1 MEDTGGR
8 PDSNGGAAV
17 QSQIV
22 PRLRIGI
29 SGHRPPLVTAALP
42 GLTSEISKAI
52 EYITQKLAVR
62 PDIPLTVVS
71 ALAEGADR
79 LIADQVLTRDGA
91 RLEVV
96 LPLAADDYL
105 DDFESAESKADFKRL
120 LAYDANYDVVRTA
133 TLDRD
138 HAYELAGRAV
148 ADRSDVM
155 IIIWDGERSRGR
167 GGTAEILTYVR
178 RWRRPVVLIRVTKD
192 GARLDMDS
200 LPEKAAG
207 ALPLTAESMRLL
219 ERYNRES
226 LRAGACEVPPPV
238 GAQPQD
244 PSWLVDA
251 MPMVEHIHR
260 YYVRADELATRR
272 QRLFRRSN
280 LLQYILAPL
289 AVLIVAGQ
297 VVFSPERQWIAW
309 FEFGDLAALTGLY
322 LSIRLLGWRAR
333 WISARYLAELLRSQM
348 FLGLTGIL
356 TVVNAAAA
364 GSGQDNDDVR
374 WTERAANEVW
384 LTRPRYQ
391 PPQDISLLVDVLYRR
406 WIKQQENY
414 HDDTSRK
421 YRKRSAIFLWVSA
434 TLFGIST
441 VAALLHSLGAGGTA
455 TRPFKWWDFLAIAIP
470 AVAGALSGYVAQRD
484 FTRHA
489 ERSRLFAASLG
500 RALESL
506 LSAHDLDGLQ
516 KAALAISRSMRDE
529 ATDWYSAV
537 HSQDEE
543 LPS

>member
-1 MEDTGGR
+1 MADTGGR
-8 PDSNGGAAV
+8 PDANGGAAV
-17 QSQIV
+17 PTQIIT
-22 PRLRIGI
+22 RLRVGI

-71 ALAEGADR
+71 SLAEGADR
-79 LIADQVLTRDGA
+79 LVADQVLTRDGA

-96 LPLAADDYL
+96 LPLAEDDYL
-105 DDFESAESKADFKRL
+105 DDFKSAESKAEFKRL
-120 LAYDANYDVVRTA
+120 LAHDANHDVVRTA
-133 TLDRD
+133 TSRE

-155 IIIWDGERSRGR
+155 IIVWDGERSRGR
-167 GGTAEILTYVR
+167 GGTAEIVEYLR
-178 RWRRPVVLIRVTKD
+178 RWRRPVVLIRVTDD

-200 LPEKAAG
+200 LPEKAVG
-207 ALPLTAESMRLL
+207 ALPLTAGSLLLL
-219 ERYNRES
+219 ERYNREAP
-226 LRAGACEVPPPV
+226 RARAVEDPPPV
-238 GAQPQD
+238 GARPQE
-244 PSWLVDA
+244 PSWLRGA
-251 MPMVEHIHR
+251 TPMAEHINRH
-260 YYVRADELATRR
+260 YMQADALATRW
-272 QRLFRRSN
+272 QTLFRRAN
-280 LLQYILAPL
+280 LLQYVLAPL

-309 FEFGDLAALTGLY
+309 LEFGDLAALTVLY
-322 LSIRLLGWRAR
+322 LLIRLRGWRIR
-333 WISARYLAELLRSQM
+333 WISARYLAEQLRSQI
-348 FLGLTGIL
+348 FLGLTGVL

-391 PPQDISLLVDVLYRR
+391 PPQDTSLLVDVLYQR
-406 WIKQQENY
+406 WVRQQEIY
-414 HDDTSRK
+414 HDCTSRK
-421 YRKRSAIFLWVSA
+421 YRTRSQYFLWASVS
-434 TLFGIST
+434 LFGLST
-441 VAALLHSLGAGGTA
+441 IFALLHSLGAGGTA
-455 TRPFKWWDFLAIAIP
+455 ARPFKWWDFLAIAIP
-470 AVAGALSGYVAQRD
+470 AVAGALSGYAAQRD
-484 FTRHA
+484 YTRHA

-500 RALESL
+500 RAFESL
-506 LSAHDLDGLQ
+506 LNARDLDGLQ
-516 KAALAISRSMRDE
+516 QAALAISRSMRDE